1 MFANLLKTRNSRTLI
16 AHEHLLIYSNF
27 DGFQA
32 CRGEGLDSGVQAD
45 DADDEKA
52 ERIPT
57 EADFL
62 MAYST
67 VPG

>member
-1 MFANLLKTRNSRTLI
+1 MHPLAIAGAVWMCVFCYYQIGLYNSFA
-16 AHEHLLIYSNF
+16 
-27 DGFQA
+27 GFQA